1 MDIADDD
8 KEQLLAGLKCHPHL
22 IVEEL
27 ELALLKP
34 AAPIRRSPSSEA
46 PEALESVQIFEMSVE
61 GRLTCAQCDATFA
74 KKKFGLKRH
83 LSAHCDERP
92 YMCAICGDGF
102 ARSDLLAKH
111 CRRINDVY
119 ESRPEAQEPEEEEP
133 QSEQMRTRESAN
145 RGTHSEIVKGTRVQV
160 DQQGKRALE
169 CWNGKTLGQ
178 RLRDGLVPQRQFTW
192 ISATYEKQ
200 SAGQHISW
208 SPKSNPCA
216 IVRENMAWV
225 NSVPQGGHLFI
236 LIRSTS
242 GVSLDRRS
250 FCDFVKVL
258 SEKLTEFT
266 LVLSAVI
273 LATYMRHRRGH
284 PSPGLRLTMTLSK
297 AELQS
302 FFLEKKGNGDLDLFV
317 RMLEHESNL
326 RVDERKWLSARKAV
340 PQEDQ
345 DYAEWVDHGDM
356 A

>member
-1 MDIADDD
+1 MPIKPPNKRTPMSQTTKSPDDLRRALLVVQRDLATLQRQVKDMNRKCDDFEDALGELGRAAADAAAPSAKAIMDIADDD

-133 QSEQMRTRESAN
+133 QSEQMR
-145 RGTHSEIVKGTRVQV
+145 
-160 DQQGKRALE
+160 
-169 CWNGKTLGQ
+169 
-178 RLRDGLVPQRQFTW
+178 
-192 ISATYEKQ
+192 
-200 SAGQHISW
+200 
-208 SPKSNPCA
+208 
-216 IVRENMAWV
+216 
-225 NSVPQGGHLFI
+225 
-236 LIRSTS
+236 
-242 GVSLDRRS
+242 SL
-250 FCDFVKVL
+250 
-258 SEKLTEFT
+258 
-266 LVLSAVI
+266 
-273 LATYMRHRRGH
+273 
-284 PSPGLRLTMTLSK
+284 
-297 AELQS
+297 LQT
-302 FFLEKKGNGDLDLFV
+302 F
-317 RMLEHESNL
+317 
-326 RVDERKWLSARKAV
+326 
-340 PQEDQ
+340 
-345 DYAEWVDHGDM
+345 
-356 A
+356 

>member
-1 MDIADDD
+1 
-8 KEQLLAGLKCHPHL
+8 
-22 IVEEL
+22 
-27 ELALLKP
+27 
-34 AAPIRRSPSSEA
+34 
-46 PEALESVQIFEMSVE
+46 
-61 GRLTCAQCDATFA
+61 
-74 KKKFGLKRH
+74 
-83 LSAHCDERP
+83 
-92 YMCAICGDGF
+92 
-102 ARSDLLAKH
+102 
-111 CRRINDVY
+111 
-119 ESRPEAQEPEEEEP
+119 
-133 QSEQMRTRESAN
+133 
-145 RGTHSEIVKGTRVQV
+145 EIVKGTRVQV